1 MTLFD
6 RYLLRTF
13 VKVLAV
19 SFLSLTGLFII
30 IDLFGNLE
38 EFISYAEREGSL
50 LRVLFGYYGAR
61 VLSFFDR
68 ISGLLALI
76 AAIFTITWFRRTNE
90 LTAVMA
96 AGIPKARIVR
106 PLVAATVIVALL
118 AAANRE
124 VGLPQVRDK
133 LSRNA
138 QDWLGDSA
146 KRLTPRRDNQTQILI
161 TGKATVA
168 AHRQIN
174 QPSFRLPN
182 SLVEFGRQLV
192 ARQAT
197 YQPATD
203 QHAGGYLL
211 EGVTQ
216 PANLAEIPSARQDG
230 KPVILSPK
238 DNPWLKPGECFVA
251 SEITFEH
258 LAADVAW
265 CQFSSTPQLIQVL
278 RSTRSRRHA
287 VVPGHAA
294 GPVTI
299 QSQHLRRHSAVSAP
313 GGGLLRG
320 RTGLPDVGQYH
331 PGPPGPG
338 RVAPHADL
346 PAPCLCCRVTAMG
359 VRGVTAGHR
368 ANRTPRPPQP
378 IPSGSPAARAAT
390 RNKRSTGYTRLPSFR
405 RATVRAHR
413 VVPRHV
419 FS

>member
-138 QDWLGDSA
+138 QDWLGESA

-182 SLVEFGRQLV
+182 SFVEFGRQLV

-265 CQFSSTPQLIQVL
+265 CQFHPRPSSSRCYVTPVSITEPTRGS
-278 RSTRSRRHA
+278 RSTDGSFNPFSTSRCCSWACRWSCHDSIATSSSPQRSVCSWWRPSSWSNWAARRWA
-287 VVPGHAA
+287 
-294 GPVTI
+294 
-299 QSQHLRRHSAVSAP
+299 
-313 GGGLLRG
+313 
-320 RTGLPDVGQYH
+320 
-331 PGPPGPG
+331 
-338 RVAPHADL
+338 
-346 PAPCLCCRVTAMG
+346 
-359 VRGVTAGHR
+359 
-368 ANRTPRPPQP
+368 
-378 IPSGSPAARAAT
+378 IPSWSAQPWPRGSPC
-390 RNKRSTGYTRLPSFR
+390 
-405 RATVRAHR
+405 
-413 VVPRHV
+413 
-419 FS
+419 